1 VIDHAEADSRYPNNF
16 CRTLY
21 QAHGYQALCD
31 ERDHGR
37 AEATYRYPCNK
48 AVLDRASGVIVH
60 SAHSIELAAQWYGT
74 AAADGWHQ
82 IPLMRALPGEI
93 DKAAARRALG
103 IGADDFLVCS
113 FGMLSATKCS
123 EQIAAAW
130 IDSALHADPR
140 CHLVFVGDHAQLFG
154 AALAHRLAAHPRI
167 RITGYANDQVYRSYL
182 AAADAAVQLRARSRG
197 ETSAAVLDCLAY
209 RLPTIINA
217 HGSAAEVPAG
227 VCIRLDDDFT
237 QAALSAA
244 LEQLHQ
250 HDALRAQLSATA
262 GAYMLAGHHPACI
275 GALYRDAIEAIAGS
289 SPMSSYQRLLA
300 GLAAQDGDST
310 PRDLQQAA
318 LCIAA
323 NQPRAGQRQ
332 LLVDVTGLAGA
343 ASLVRHLIGMAPAG
357 YRVEPIHLVK
367 GQFRYARR
375 FTLDLL
381 GRHDVLIEDAVVA
394 VDSGDILVTMKPM
407 PKAWA
412 VRGICAQTPETL
424 LAKDGE
430 AG

>member
-1 VIDHAEADSRYPNNF
+1 
-16 CRTLY
+16 
-21 QAHGYQALCD
+21 
-31 ERDHGR
+31 
-37 AEATYRYPCNK
+37 
-48 AVLDRASGVIVH
+48 
-60 SAHSIELAAQWYGT
+60 YGT

-82 IPLMRALPGEI
+82 IPLLRALPGEI

-123 EQIAAAW
+123 EQIVEAW

-140 CHLVFVGDHAQLFG
+140 CYLVFVGDHAQLFG
-154 AALAHRLAAHPRI
+154 AALAHRIATDPRI
-167 RITGYANDQVYRSYL
+167 RITGYANDQVYRGYL

-227 VCIRLDDDFT
+227 VCIKLDDDFT
-237 QAALSAA
+237 LPTLSAA
-244 LEQLHQ
+244 LEQMHQ
-250 HDALRAQLSATA
+250 QDALRARLSAAA
-262 GAYMLAGHHPACI
+262 GAYMLAGHHPARI

-289 SPMSSYQRLLA
+289 SPVSAYRRLLA
-300 GLAAQDGDST
+300 GLAGQDGDST
-310 PRDLQQAA
+310 PRDLQQTA

-332 LLVDVTGLAGA
+332 LLVDVTSVAGA
-343 ASLVRHLIGMAPAG
+343 VPLVRSLIGMTPAG

-381 GRHDVLIEDAVVA
+381 ERHDLLIEDAVVA
-394 VDSGDILVTMKPM
+394 VDGGDILLTASPL
-407 PKAWA
+407 PPAWA
-412 VRGICAQTPETL
+412 ARGVRHANVASPPHDSAAL
-424 LAKDGE
+424 LASLGLI
-430 AG
+430 